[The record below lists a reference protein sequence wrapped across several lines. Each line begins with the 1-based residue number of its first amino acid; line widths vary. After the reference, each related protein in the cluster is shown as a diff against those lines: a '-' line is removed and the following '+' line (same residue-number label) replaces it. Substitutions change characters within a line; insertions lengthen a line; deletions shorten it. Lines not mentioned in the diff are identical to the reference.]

1 MRVGAVHSH
10 DLPQMCYLLLA
21 GILTGNEFG
30 GWVAVHPALNTLP
43 PPSRLLAEQAVYRR
57 YGRIMP
63 VLMTATLAAAG
74 PTLARLP
81 HPSAAYHLCM
91 GSAACYAAMLTIT
104 LTRNVPI
111 NRELLALPN
120 TPDGHAELTR
130 LRTRWDR
137 LHTARNILNLGGLVL
152 AISGTAHQQRPQGW
166 PGVRAQQRRPTR

>member
-1 MRVGAVHSH
+1 MRVGAVNSH
-10 DLPQMCYLLLA
+10 ALAQISYLLLA

-81 HPSAAYHLCM
+81 RPSSAYRTSL
-91 GSAACYAAMLTIT
+91 GSAACYAAMLAIT
-104 LTRNVPI
+104 LTRKVPI
-111 NRELLALPN
+111 NHKLLALPD
-120 TPDGHAELTR
+120 TPDSHLELAE

-137 LHTARNILNLGGLVL
+137 LHTARNVLNLAGLAL
-152 AISGTAHQQRPQGW
+152 AISGAIHPQRPQ
-166 PGVRAQQRRPTR
+166 R